1 MKQKNVLTNEQNNF
15 KNFYQNNPQFSK
27 LLIANAVSRFGDSID
42 MIAFAWL
49 IYTITNSASW
59 SAVIVGVNQFVSV
72 IFQPFVGSIVESRNK
87 KRVMVYADIMRFA
100 AIFIFFIV
108 NRAGMENPILF
119 VCFTASVSLIET
131 FRIPAGISVLPCL
144 LKEKDYD
151 KGISANNAISKGLEL
166 IGMLLAGTIIMAVGA
181 LRAILLDGITFLISA
196 LLITTIQYDNRSIP
210 QQDKAAN
217 YMQMTIDGM
226 KFLWKQ
232 KALLLICI
240 ICGLINASVI
250 PFDSLQAAYI
260 NLYFEEKVQVLSAI
274 SIALSFGMLFGASV
288 YQKVT
293 RIHSNSSILGA
304 GGIIIGLYY
313 IAAFLITKING
324 NNIWNGI
331 VLRICL
337 IIMASFIVG
346 IALAFMNNYV
356 QIYFIKEVKQ
366 EFLSRISSI
375 STTITTALSPITA
388 FAVSILAAVLETSVI
403 FLLCGFLTSIGFLVL
418 SCELK
423 RISHL
428 EK

>member
-27 LLIANAVSRFGDSID
+27 LLIANAISRFGDSID

-49 IYTITNSASW
+49 IYAITNSASW

-119 VCFTASVSLIET
+119 VCFTAVVSLIET

-144 LKEKDYD
+144 LNEEDYN

-166 IGMLLAGTIIMAVGA
+166 IGMLVAGTIIMAVGA
-181 LRAILLDGITFLISA
+181 LGAILLDGITFLISA
-196 LLITTIQYDNRSIP
+196 LLITTIQYGNSSIP

-274 SIALSFGMLFGASV
+274 SIALSLGMLFGAAV
-288 YQKVT
+288 YQKFT
-293 RIHSNSSILGA
+293 RVHSNSSILGA
-304 GGIIIGLYY
+304 GGIIIGFYY

-324 NNIWNGI
+324 DNIWNGI

-337 IIMASFIVG
+337 ITMASFIVG

-388 FAVSILAAVLETSVI
+388 FAISILAAVLETSVI
-403 FLLCGFLTSIGFLVL
+403 FLLCGFLTAIGFFVL
-418 SCELK
+418 SCGLK

>member
-1 MKQKNVLTNEQNNF
+1 MKRKNVLTAKQNNF
-15 KNFYQNNPQFSK
+15 KNFYQNNPQFPK
-27 LLIANAVSRFGDSID
+27 LLIANAISRFGDSID

-87 KRVMVYADIMRFA
+87 KRVMVYAEIMRFT
-100 AIFIFFIV
+100 AIFIFFII
-108 NRAGMENPILF
+108 NRAGMENLILF
-119 VCFTASVSLIET
+119 VCFTAAVSLIEA

-144 LKEKDYD
+144 LKEEDYD
-151 KGISANNAISKGLEL
+151 KGISANNTISKGLEL

-181 LRAILLDGITFLISA
+181 LGAILLDGITFLISA

-210 QQDKAAN
+210 QQNKAAN

-274 SIALSFGMLFGASV
+274 SIALSLGMLFGAAV
-288 YQKVT
+288 YHKFM
-293 RIHSNSSILGA
+293 RIHSNFSILGA
-304 GGIIIGLYY
+304 GGIIIGFYY

-337 IIMASFIVG
+337 ITMASFIVG

-375 STTITTALSPITA
+375 STMITTALSPITA
-388 FAVSILAAVLETSVI
+388 FAVGIMATALKTSDI
-403 FLLCGFLTSIGFLVL
+403 FWLCGFLTAIGFLLL
-418 SCELK
+418 SCGLK

>member
-1 MKQKNVLTNEQNNF
+1 MKRKNVLTNEQNNF

-42 MIAFAWL
+42 MIAYAWL

-100 AIFIFFIV
+100 AIFLFFIV

-119 VCFTASVSLIET
+119 VCFTAVISLIET
-131 FRIPAGISVLPCL
+131 FRIPASISVLPCL
-144 LKEKDYD
+144 LNEKDYD

-166 IGMLLAGTIIMAVGA
+166 IGMLVAGTIIMAVGA
-181 LRAILLDGITFLISA
+181 LGAILLDGITFLISA
-196 LLITTIQYDNRSIP
+196 LLITTIQYDNMSKP

-217 YMQMTIDGM
+217 YIQMTIHGM

-274 SIALSFGMLFGASV
+274 SIALALGMLFGAAV

-293 RIHSNSSILGA
+293 RIHSNSFILGA
-304 GGIIIGLYY
+304 GGIIIGFYY

-375 STTITTALSPITA
+375 STTLTTALSPVTA
-388 FAVSILAAVLETSVI
+388 FAISILAAALETSDI
-403 FLLCGFLTSIGFLVL
+403 FLLCGFLTAIGFLVL
-418 SCELK
+418 SCGLK

>member
-1 MKQKNVLTNEQNNF
+1 MLNE
-15 KNFYQNNPQFSK
+15 
-27 LLIANAVSRFGDSID
+27 
-42 MIAFAWL
+42 
-49 IYTITNSASW
+49 
-59 SAVIVGVNQFVSV
+59 
-72 IFQPFVGSIVESRNK
+72 E
-87 KRVMVYADIMRFA
+87 
-100 AIFIFFIV
+100 
-108 NRAGMENPILF
+108 
-119 VCFTASVSLIET
+119 
-131 FRIPAGISVLPCL
+131 
-144 LKEKDYD
+144 DYD
-151 KGISANNAISKGLEL
+151 KGISANNAISKGLEF
-166 IGMLLAGTIIMAVGA
+166 IGMLVAGTIIMVVGA
-181 LRAILLDGITFLISA
+181 LGAILLDGITFLISA
-196 LLITTIQYDNRSIP
+196 LLITTIQYDNMSIP

-260 NLYFEEKVQVLSAI
+260 NLYFEEKVQVLSVI
-274 SIALSFGMLFGASV
+274 SIALSLGMLFGAAV
-288 YQKVT
+288 YQKFT
-293 RIHSNSSILGA
+293 RIHSNSFILSA
-304 GGIIIGLYY
+304 GGIIIGFYY

-331 VLRICL
+331 DLRICL
-337 IIMASFIVG
+337 ITMASFIVG

-388 FAVSILAAVLETSVI
+388 FAVGILAAVLETSVI
-403 FLLCGFLTSIGFLVL
+403 FLLCGFLTAIGFLVL
-418 SCELK
+418 SCGLK